1 MAERRFL
8 VVRLGSLG
16 DIVHTFPAVAAL
28 RETFPASE
36 IIWLTHARYKMLVQS
51 SGLAS
56 QIWTAETR
64 SMSSLIKTIR
74 EMRAASFDTAIDYQG
89 LWKSASLPFLA
100 GVKRRIGFSQESVRE
115 FGVPLLYTDRVRA
128 TSAHVAD
135 QNGELSERAGAKNA
149 VANVR
154 LDPPPLRH
162 EELSKVFLGHH
173 MENYVVLSPGGGWHS
188 KCWPPERFG
197 ALCKKLFESLSLRC
211 LINYGPG
218 EEDLAAK
225 LRAASGDA
233 APVLFNEELDS
244 LMSVLRA
251 AICVVGGDT
260 GPLHLAVALGTP
272 VVALFG
278 PTNPVR
284 NGPYRNPSSSASAA
298 QSSYRQDLQDIV
310 LRAPNVVTTHSRQ
323 DRTHPSMLE
332 IQVDAVFEAVHRI
345 VEARK

>member
-28 RETFPASE
+28 RESFPPAE
-36 IIWLTHARYKMLVQS
+36 IIWLTHARYKLLVQS

-56 QIWTAETR
+56 RIWTTNTR
-64 SMSSLIKTIR
+64 SMSSLMQTIR
-74 EMRAASFDTAIDYQG
+74 EIRAASFDTAIDYQG

-100 GVKRRIGFSQESVRE
+100 GVKRRVGFSRESVRE
-115 FGVPLLYTDRVRA
+115 FGVPLLYTDRVHA

-135 QNGELSERAGAKNA
+135 QNGELSKCAGAKNA
-149 VANVR
+149 VANFR
-154 LDPPPLRH
+154 LDPPPLQPG
-162 EELSKVFLGHH
+162 ELPEYLRSDDRTS
-173 MENYVVLSPGGGWHS
+173 YVVLSPGGGWRS

-197 ALCKKLFESLSLRC
+197 ALCKKIFESLSLRC

-218 EEDLAAK
+218 EEDLASK
-225 LRAASGDA
+225 VRAASGDA
-233 APVLFNEELDS
+233 DPVFFNGELAS
-244 LMSVLRA
+244 LMPLLRGA
-251 AICVVGGDT
+251 ACIVGGDT

-278 PTNPVR
+278 PTDPAR
-284 NGPYRNPSSSASAA
+284 NGPYRNPPGSASGV
-298 QSSYRQDLQDIV
+298 QSSDRQDPQDIV
-310 LRAPNVVTTHSRQ
+310 LRAPKVVTTHSRE

-332 IQVDAVFEAVHRI
+332 IQVDSVFETVRRI
-345 VEARK
+345 VEAHK